1 MSDASFDVAPGE
13 CLALIGESGCGK
25 SVLASALLGLL
36 PANARTA
43 GHARLGDLD
52 LLTADE
58 RTLARTVRGRR
69 IGLVPQSPAAHLT
82 PVRTIRSHIEET
94 VARLAGARGRA
105 ARRKDAE
112 EAAARA
118 EFPLDHLDRHPH
130 ELSGGLAQRAATA
143 LALIGDAPLLLA
155 DEPTTGLDRDLV
167 NRTVDELRR
176 HVDDGHALLMI
187 THDLAA
193 AERIADRVAVMY
205 AGRIVELT
213 EADAFFGS
221 PGPRHPYSRGL
232 LEALP
237 ERSFTPVPGL
247 PPELGSLPE
256 GAPSPL
262 AATGRRTPARPSRS
276 SGTPSPAI
284 TPYRPTPPARP
295 ASRRTPVLELRAVT
309 AGYDRRAP
317 VVRDAHLTVTPG
329 EAVGLLGPSGCGK
342 STLARVA
349 ALLHRPDAGE
359 VVLDGTPV
367 RGFRHRAPREQR
379 TAIGVVFQQPR
390 LAADPRL
397 RLADLIAEPL
407 RATGRRASAGD
418 RVAELAD
425 TVGLTPDLLGRR
437 PHEVSDGQ
445 LQRACLARAL
455 ALKPRWL
462 VCDEMT
468 AMLDASTTAALVRV
482 VEDYRA
488 STGAGLLSVGHD
500 RTLLNRWCDRTVPW
514 EAVAAG

>member
-1 MSDASFDVAPGE
+1 M
-13 CLALIGESGCGK
+13 
-25 SVLASALLGLL
+25 
-36 PANARTA
+36 
-43 GHARLGDLD
+43 
-52 LLTADE
+52 
-58 RTLARTVRGRR
+58 
-69 IGLVPQSPAAHLT
+69 
-82 PVRTIRSHIEET
+82 
-94 VARLAGARGRA
+94 
-105 ARRKDAE
+105 
-112 EAAARA
+112 
-118 EFPLDHLDRHPH
+118 
-130 ELSGGLAQRAATA
+130 
-143 LALIGDAPLLLA
+143 
-155 DEPTTGLDRDLV
+155 
-167 NRTVDELRR
+167 
-176 HVDDGHALLMI
+176 
-187 THDLAA
+187 
-193 AERIADRVAVMY
+193 
-205 AGRIVELT
+205 
-213 EADAFFGS
+213 
-221 PGPRHPYSRGL
+221 
-232 LEALP
+232 
-237 ERSFTPVPGL
+237 
-247 PPELGSLPE
+247 
-256 GAPSPL
+256 
-262 AATGRRTPARPSRS
+262 
-276 SGTPSPAI
+276 
-284 TPYRPTPPARP
+284 
-295 ASRRTPVLELRAVT
+295 LELRAVT

-329 EAVGLLGPSGCGK
+329 EAVSLLGPSGCGK

-407 RATGRRASAGD
+407 RATGRRASAAE
-418 RVAELAD
+418 RVRELAD

-455 ALKPRWL
+455 SLEPRWL

-500 RTLLNRWCDRTVPW
+500 RTLLNRWCDRMLPW
-514 EAVAAG
+514 EAVTAG

>member
-1 MSDASFDVAPGE
+1 M
-13 CLALIGESGCGK
+13 
-25 SVLASALLGLL
+25 
-36 PANARTA
+36 
-43 GHARLGDLD
+43 
-52 LLTADE
+52 
-58 RTLARTVRGRR
+58 
-69 IGLVPQSPAAHLT
+69 
-82 PVRTIRSHIEET
+82 
-94 VARLAGARGRA
+94 
-105 ARRKDAE
+105 
-112 EAAARA
+112 
-118 EFPLDHLDRHPH
+118 
-130 ELSGGLAQRAATA
+130 
-143 LALIGDAPLLLA
+143 
-155 DEPTTGLDRDLV
+155 
-167 NRTVDELRR
+167 
-176 HVDDGHALLMI
+176 
-187 THDLAA
+187 
-193 AERIADRVAVMY
+193 
-205 AGRIVELT
+205 
-213 EADAFFGS
+213 
-221 PGPRHPYSRGL
+221 
-232 LEALP
+232 
-237 ERSFTPVPGL
+237 
-247 PPELGSLPE
+247 
-256 GAPSPL
+256 
-262 AATGRRTPARPSRS
+262 
-276 SGTPSPAI
+276 
-284 TPYRPTPPARP
+284 
-295 ASRRTPVLELRAVT
+295 LELRAVT

-317 VVRDAHLTVTPG
+317 VVRDAHLTVTAG

-425 TVGLTPDLLGRR
+425 AVGLTPDLLGRR